1 MSLSTDDCERPITA
15 ADTNLRTL
23 GRSKSTLAVVARID
37 ALARETS
44 DAGTE
49 ALCLSSAHANGTVA
63 MVSARTVIGR
73 PRVPPP
79 DFTAG
84 GAVVKTRAPG
94 LSRRAARAEGSTA
107 CDPATPARSGR
118 GE

>member
-79 DFTAG
+79 
-84 GAVVKTRAPG
+84 G
-94 LSRRAARAEGSTA
+94 LHRRGSRREDACSWPFPTCRARGRLNGMRPRNAGKK
-107 CDPATPARSGR
+107 RSR
-118 GE
+118 